1 VEGTI
6 QVQQPSGRGV
16 VQEQRFQME
25 GYHDQNVS
33 ISYTYV
39 ANGIIVVAAAA
50 AAANNNTNGDEEE
63 IQLTLELVGGTTFKI
78 NAMMICG

>member
-1 VEGTI
+1 
-6 QVQQPSGRGV
+6 
-16 VQEQRFQME
+16 ME

-39 ANGIIVVAAAA
+39 ASDIIVDAAAA
-50 AAANNNTNGDEEE
+50 SNIAATDNTTTNGDEEE